1 MPDSGRA
8 ELGKGV
14 CEGGLKIQ
22 ERFETNQFD
31 CLHDSG
37 IAEQGEL
44 SAAFLAVLDELHQG
58 PQA

>member
-22 ERFETNQFD
+22 EGFETDQFD

-37 IAEQGEL
+37 IAE
-44 SAAFLAVLDELHQG
+44 
-58 PQA
+58 